1 LIEALK
7 KDGLAKGD
15 DIKLAINNGKITING
30 TELTA
35 DVASKYAMYID
46 AKEGVKIAINETE
59 KKQ

>member
-1 LIEALK
+1 LK